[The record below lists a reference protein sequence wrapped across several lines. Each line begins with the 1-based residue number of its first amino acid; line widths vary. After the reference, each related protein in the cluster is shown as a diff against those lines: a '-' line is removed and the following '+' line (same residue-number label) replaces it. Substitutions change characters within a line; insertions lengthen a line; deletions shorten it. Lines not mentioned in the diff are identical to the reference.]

1 MAIDYSKWD
10 KLELSDDSDVEVHPN
25 VDKNSFI
32 RWRQQDIHMKRQQRE
47 QDIKTLET
55 QRDMYSEL
63 NKRTDQL
70 LSDVDTTKLAD
81 FDYVKTYLAEHF
93 DPNSKPLFYD
103 EQAAIDEI
111 NANSGNE
118 ELKKELEA
126 KKSQQEDAP
135 THNEMIED
143 LFIQLKK
150 DVKTAGKDEND
161 GSNIKELILAH
172 RKKIDDVL
180 EKNLEKLDS
189 LYKER
194 TMHIS
199 SSDMHTGWDRSFLNK
214 GESTKEVKKTSET
227 PAPVQTNFY
236 SQPPETS
243 STKSASKEPQS
254 TSQITEDV
262 TSDIVSTQNNTL
274 SKQQED
280 DEEIGDLYP
289 DTVTYS
295 KLPIDNVDKIKKF
308 LKSHTHIIK
317 PDQKDSLLM
326 KAFDAQF
333 AGDDKKTYQIIYLS
347 TLLQYVLDIVQYK
360 RTTHPTEIGLIIEQL
375 LSKMFKDQTNP
386 AYEAFK
392 AENQRTFAHIKERCK
407 ILAQEQIDEEDI
419 DEANQ
424 EIQLKSLDED
434 STLVVNLPDPNSTDP
449 EEKYRWESFQKL
461 PKQMQDAL
469 KTESLDEVNKVFHG
483 MPIPEAE
490 GILEIFDECNV
501 IGVQALIENE
511 KEWDEIKDEYKKQHN
526 QEHKVEELEDDEQP
540 EEQTKIEN
548 LEINENNGNDYID
561 TADVVD

>member
-70 LSDVDTTKLAD
+70 LSDVGTTKLAD

-103 EQAAIDEI
+103 EQAAIDDI

-126 KKSQQEDAP
+126 KKLQQEDAP

-227 PAPVQTNFY
+227 PAPVQTNSY
-236 SQPPETS
+236 SQLPETN
-243 STKSASKEPQS
+243 STKSVSEEPQS
-254 TSQITEDV
+254 TSQITED
-262 TSDIVSTQNNTL
+262 
-274 SKQQED
+274 
-280 DEEIGDLYP
+280 IGDLYP

-347 TLLQYVLDIVQYK
+347 TLLQYILDIFQYK

-407 ILAQEQIDEEDI
+407 ILAQEQIDEEGI

-511 KEWDEIKDEYKKQHN
+511 KEWDEIKDEYQKQQS
-526 QEHKVEELEDDEQP
+526 QEHKVEELHDDEP
-540 EEQTKIEN
+540 EEETKIES
-548 LEINENNGNDYID
+548 LEINENNGNSYID